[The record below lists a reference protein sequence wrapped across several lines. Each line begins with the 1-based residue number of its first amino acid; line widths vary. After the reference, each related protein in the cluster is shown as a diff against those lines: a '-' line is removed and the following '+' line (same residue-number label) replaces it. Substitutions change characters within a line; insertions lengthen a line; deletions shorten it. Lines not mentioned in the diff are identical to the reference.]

1 MKRVGSVSPMRIQS
15 DLGALQRAP
24 PRCCFQRRWEC
35 ASRRRP
41 RSVRFDPGNLAAGPP
56 IEKEQIATMASIM
69 PALAVAD
76 IARSVRFYN
85 EVLGFESPYTMAGP
99 DGEVMH
105 GSVNLGDDMIMFGQI
120 DPANPHNQGPLGKGV
135 ALYTT
140 VDDTKDIDA
149 LFAHAKSAG
158 AQVVQEPT
166 DQFWGHRD
174 WTVTDPDGYIVT
186 VSKVIKQLTEQEML
200 EAVGAGAPAD

>member
-1 MKRVGSVSPMRIQS
+1 
-15 DLGALQRAP
+15 
-24 PRCCFQRRWEC
+24 
-35 ASRRRP
+35 
-41 RSVRFDPGNLAAGPP
+41 
-56 IEKEQIATMASIM
+56 MASIM

-76 IARSVRFYN
+76 IARSVRFYS

-105 GSVNLGDDMIMFGQI
+105 GSVNLGDDMIMFGRI
-120 DPANPHNQGPLGKGV
+120 DSKNPHDQGPLGKGI

-149 LFAHAKSAG
+149 LFAHAKDAG
-158 AQVVQEPT
+158 APIVQEPV

-174 WTVTDPDGYIVT
+174 WSVSDPDGYIVT
-186 VSKVIKQLTEQEML
+186 VSKVIKQVSEQEML
-200 EAVGAGAPAD
+200 DAMLTGAPAD